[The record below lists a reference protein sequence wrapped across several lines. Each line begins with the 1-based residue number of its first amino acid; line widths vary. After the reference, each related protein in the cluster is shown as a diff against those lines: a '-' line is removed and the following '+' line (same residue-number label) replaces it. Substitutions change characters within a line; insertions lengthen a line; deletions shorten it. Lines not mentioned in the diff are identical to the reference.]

1 MSKRNERLRED
12 VYGYLSDDEFY
23 KSFKKHETTAKNKYI
38 KQRLKEIENKK
49 WREANPELLQKH
61 DQLAMGCLI
70 VVGIIGF
77 MVFLFI
83 K

>member
-1 MSKRNERLRED
+1 MSKRNKRLREE

-23 KSFKKHETTAKNKYI
+23 ERFKEYRYTAKNKFVI
-38 KQRLKEIENKK
+38 QRLREIENKK
-49 WREANPELLQKH
+49 WREANPELAQV
-61 DQLAMGCLI
+61 MGCLI

-77 MVFLFI
+77 LVFLFI